1 LRSASNTTPQCYIAF
16 MIIKIHPQNPQEKEI
31 KRVVDILENGGIII
45 YPTDTLY
52 AFGCNIFDQKAVN
65 KICQLKQI
73 DPKKV
78 PLSFVCSNISHISE
92 YARITNDTF
101 SLLKNNLPG
110 AFTFLLQG
118 NNNLPRLF
126 KEKKTVGVRIPDNKI
141 VKKIVETLNHPILS
155 TSIFIDEDE
164 TEYATNPDL
173 IEDKFGHLVD
183 CVIDGGYGTLDVST
197 IVDCTENTINIIR
210 QGKGILR

>member
-1 LRSASNTTPQCYIAF
+1 

-52 AFGCNIFDQKAVN
+52 AFGCSIFDQKAVN

-78 PLSFVCSNISHISE
+78 PLSFVCSTISHISE
-92 YARITNDTF
+92 YAKISNDTF
-101 SLLKNNLPG
+101 ALLKNNLPG

-118 NNNLPRLF
+118 NTNLPRLF

-155 TSIFIDEDE
+155 TSIFIDEDD

-173 IEDKFGHLVD
+173 IDEKYGHLVD
-183 CVIDGGYGTLDVST
+183 CVIDGGNGTLDIST
-197 IVDCTENTINIIR
+197 IVDCTENPINIIR
-210 QGKGILR
+210 EGKGILR

>member
-1 LRSASNTTPQCYIAF
+1 
-16 MIIKIHPQNPQEKEI
+16 MIINIHPQNPQEKEI

-52 AFGCNIFDQKAVN
+52 AFGCSIFDQKAVN

-92 YARITNDTF
+92 YATLHNNTF
-101 SLLKNNLPG
+101 SLLKKNLPG
-110 AFTFLLQG
+110 AFTFLLKG
-118 NNNLPRLF
+118 NHNLPRLF

-141 VKKIVETLNHPILS
+141 VRSIVEILNHPIVS
-155 TSIFIDEDE
+155 TSLFIDDNEP
-164 TEYATNPDL
+164 EYATDPDL
-173 IEDKFGHLVD
+173 IHEKYGHIVD

-197 IVDCTENTINIIR
+197 IVDCTEDSFEIIR
-210 QGKGILR
+210 QGKGILK

>member
-1 LRSASNTTPQCYIAF
+1 
-16 MIIKIHPQNPQEKEI
+16 MIINIHPQNPQEKEI

-52 AFGCNIFDQKAVN
+52 AFGCSIFDQKAVN

-73 DPKKV
+73 DPKKI
-78 PLSFVCSNISHISE
+78 PLSFVCSTISHISE
-92 YARITNDTF
+92 YAKISNDTF
-101 SLLKNNLPG
+101 AILKNNLPG

-118 NNNLPRLF
+118 NTNLPRLF

-155 TSIFIDEDE
+155 TSIFIDEDD

-173 IEDKFGHLVD
+173 IDEKYGHLVD
-183 CVIDGGYGTLDVST
+183 CVIDGGYGTLDIST
-197 IVDCTENTINIIR
+197 IVDCTENPINIIR
-210 QGKGILR
+210 EGKGILR